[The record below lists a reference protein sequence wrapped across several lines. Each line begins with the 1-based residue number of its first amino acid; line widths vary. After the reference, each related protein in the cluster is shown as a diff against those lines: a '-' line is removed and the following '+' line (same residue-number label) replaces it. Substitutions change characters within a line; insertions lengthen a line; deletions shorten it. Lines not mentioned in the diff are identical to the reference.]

1 MYRKAAFTLLEVLV
15 VIVIISLL
23 AVFGHAA
30 YLGYVERAKVTEALN
45 LLEEYQST
53 ALQLRARTG
62 AMAPYYVLF
71 TDENQTGL
79 LTGTPSSTSV
89 SKTVNTKY
97 VNSIAAFSGTD
108 GGGNTYLLLGAK
120 LQHDGVFVDNADY
133 VYVAAIQT
141 PAGLLTWECGISASQ
156 NNTISS
162 DYLPPTCQ
170 STLP

>member
-30 YLGYVERAKVTEALN
+30 YLRYVERAKVTEALN

-79 LTGTPSSTSV
+79 LTGTPSSTS
-89 SKTVNTKY
+89 
-97 VNSIAAFSGTD
+97 AARSAHQAH
-108 GGGNTYLLLGAK
+108 GAPCRRGR
-120 LQHDGVFVDNADY
+120 LSRPRPAL
-133 VYVAAIQT
+133 T
-141 PAGLLTWECGISASQ
+141 P
-156 NNTISS
+156 
-162 DYLPPTCQ
+162 
-170 STLP
+170 